1 METITAVVL
10 ACFQYFMIAFST
22 QTLLGGWKGFLRQD
36 FLNRRH
42 ICCYVKALKTHNG
55 AVCPVGLV
63 EQFGCQSLAFH
74 QPGSGKHSAVAGVA
88 KQWNLT
94 CYRVSHVWKP
104 VRYFLLFLT
113 GLSFRFQV
121 LGTKYKH
128 ELLVDHP
135 FSDLAG
141 SCGNF
146 PFLPLIPLP
155 SPISSSFRTIMLCYF
170 RNISTKKVPY
180 MLSVSSALEILYS
193 P

>member
-1 METITAVVL
+1 METNSS
-10 ACFQYFMIAFST
+10 CFSMFSIFHDSI
-22 QTLLGGWKGFLRQD
+22 QHPNFIMQSLRVRKWGWKGFLRQD

-74 QPGSGKHSAVAGVA
+74 QPGSGKISAVAGVA

-104 VRYFLLFLT
+104 VRFFLLFLI

-146 PFLPLIPLP
+146 PFLPLIPLL
-155 SPISSSFRTIMLCYF
+155 SPTSSFFGPLCSA
-170 RNISTKKVPY
+170 IS
-180 MLSVSSALEILYS
+180 
-193 P
+193 